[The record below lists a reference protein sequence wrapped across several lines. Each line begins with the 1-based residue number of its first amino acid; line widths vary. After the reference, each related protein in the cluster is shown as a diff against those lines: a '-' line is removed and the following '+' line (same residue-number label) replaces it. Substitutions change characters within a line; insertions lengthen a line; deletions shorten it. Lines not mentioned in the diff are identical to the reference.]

1 MAFDYNR
8 NKNSHGG
15 GGGDSFWTSYSDLF
29 LGLSTIFLLLY
40 VTSSLRTGTDAIKS
54 QVDNQ
59 KLTMQVEELR
69 SQLKMYEQVKT
80 DYLEKSASQDE
91 VQEYAELMDK
101 LTLLKEEAKTDQ
113 ERLAREAL
121 ENDKKATALTKY
133 QQLVRNIINANKV
146 AKTKIINRNTVI
158 NEQDETIGEQA
169 QNIEGLESEVAQKK
183 AAIEAQ
189 ERKIESAKQALDQ
202 NKKRLLAAFKEKQL
216 SKKQFEE
223 KTRKLQAQAQEKI
236 QAMQAVNQTYSQQL
250 NKLSSDLQGTQ
261 QALLG
266 TQQALTGTQ
275 QALSK
280 KEQEA
285 LAAHNAALAAKQAL
299 VGTQQ
304 ALSGTQA
311 ALSKKEQEAI
321 AAQNAA
327 QAARSAALAA
337 KGEALAARGE
347 AEGLKGQ
354 IDSIKNQF
362 AADRARERAAFDA
375 ELRKGKMDAAERAR
389 REGEFRAATARKEQD
404 MQNRIA
410 GLSGQ
415 LKDTTGQL
423 AKAKEEMDARRDI
436 AREIKK
442 GFAAA
447 GVKAD
452 IDMQTGDVVL
462 DFGDSYFES
471 DSANL
476 KPQMREVIERAM
488 PVYSKSLFG
497 NAKVASKITN
507 VEIVGFASPTY
518 KGRFVDPRSNAPDDK
533 AALKYNMDL
542 SYRRANSIFSYLVN
556 NKDGEFAHQQDLLAL
571 MKVSGRSFLEVM
583 KVQGRN
589 PSTAAEFCK
598 INDCKK
604 AQKVIVR
611 FSMDGKK

>member
-8 NKNSHGG
+8 NKGGHGSS
-15 GGGDSFWTSYSDLF
+15 GDSFWTSYSDLF

-40 VTSSLRTGTDAIKS
+40 VTSSLRTGTDAIKA

-80 DYLEKSASQDE
+80 DYLEKSASKDE
-91 VQEYAELMDK
+91 MQEYNELMDK
-101 LTLLKEEAKTDQ
+101 LTLLKEEAKSDQ

-121 ENDKKATALTKY
+121 ENDKKAVALTKY
-133 QQLVRNIINANKV
+133 QQMVRNIINANKV
-146 AKTKIINRNTVI
+146 AKTKIQNRNVVI
-158 NEQDETIGEQA
+158 HEQDQTIDEQQ

-189 ERKIESAKQALDQ
+189 ERKIEDAKEALEQ
-202 NKKRLLAAFKEKQL
+202 NKKRLLSAYKEKQL
-216 SKKQFEE
+216 TKKQFEE
-223 KTRKLQAQAQEKI
+223 KTRKLQEQAQEKI
-236 QAMQAVNQTYSQQL
+236 EQMQAVNQTYSQQL
-250 NKLSSDLQGTQ
+250 DKLSSDLQGTQ
-261 QALLG
+261 KALLG

-275 QALSK
+275 
-280 KEQEA
+280 
-285 LAAHNAALAAKQAL
+285 AALERKA
-299 VGTQQ
+299 
-304 ALSGTQA
+304 
-311 ALSKKEQEAI
+311 QE
-321 AAQNAA
+321 A
-327 QAARSAALAA
+327 QAARGDAQAAR
-337 KGEALAARGE
+337 GEAAAARGE

-354 IDSIKNQF
+354 IDAIKGQY
-362 AADRARERAAFDA
+362 AADRASARAALDA
-375 ELRKGKMDAAERAR
+375 EIRKGKMDAAERAR
-389 REGEFRAATARKEQD
+389 REGEFRAAAARKESE
-404 MQNRIA
+404 MQGKIA

-415 LKDTTGQL
+415 LKDTEGQL

-447 GVKAD
+447 GIKAD
-452 IDMQTGDVVL
+452 VDMGTGEVVL
-462 DFGDSYFES
+462 DFGDSYFDS

-476 KPQMREVIERAM
+476 KPQMKDVIERAM

-497 NAKVASKITN
+497 NSKVANKISS
-507 VEIVGFASPTY
+507 VEVVGFASPTY
-518 KGRFVDPRSNAPDDK
+518 KGRFVDPRSGKAEDK

-542 SYRRANSIFSYLVN
+542 SYRRANSIFTYLVN

-583 KVQGRN
+583 KVQGRS
-589 PSTAAEFCK
+589 PSSAAEFCK
-598 INDCKK
+598 VNDCKK